1 MNGSPCPSYA
11 SVGRRLGR
19 VLGLVGLASAITWA
33 AACGSD
39 ARANNECRQLEAARC
54 VKLDSKECG
63 GVVGGAASCERFYDV
78 QCERGI
84 ADDATQPSDAELKRC
99 LAAIALSCDVAR
111 APETFTECKFLSTTN
126 PPEAGLD
133 TSAESSADAANE
145 TAADAATE
153 ASAETAAETASE
165 TAADSAGEAAAEAA
179 ADADDAG

>member
-54 VKLDSKECG
+54 EKLDSKECG

-84 ADDATQPSDAELKRC
+84 ADDAAQPSATELKRC
-99 LAAIALSCDVAR
+99 LDAIALSCDVAR
-111 APETFTECKFLSTTN
+111 APETFVECKFLSTTN

-133 TSAESSADAANE
+133 TGAESSADAASE
-145 TAADAATE
+145 TADDAPTE
-153 ASAETAAETASE
+153 ASAETAAETA
-165 TAADSAGEAAAEAA
+165 ADSASEAAAEAA